1 MMPVILETRRF
12 GAGAMVA
19 LLSVATLAS
28 NEAIASM
35 ADSAITA
42 KVENRLTKRIDAVS
56 TGNYGGHLPGA
67 LTVLSSTLSA
77 ELEMALRTPYNA
89 GPTGFGKFV
98 PATPFETDIVLQRGT
113 ADDSCRVIYR
123 SDFDSPFQD
132 TLRNEWSYG
141 DVRETPQGRRFLG
154 TIGNGS
160 TTLTVAQAPKNG
172 DYVIQF
178 DVLAIG
184 GWQGNKTSSG
194 MPEVWGLRVVDGP
207 TLAETNFATT
217 PGATQAYPDTVGRS
231 NFEAGY
237 QAVETFATAD
247 GKMATVYRL
256 TYRFNRATEATE
268 SGTDD
273 VRIEFFAR
281 GLSAKESPAWGLTNV
296 VLALVPDSGGKG
308 GGAGGT
314 SKYHGNWDNEFVA
327 AYEPNGFGMLPATG
341 SNPESSSPQPE
352 DASDTEV
359 PTPGSILVL
368 AAAGLF
374 GIKRKR

>member
-1 MMPVILETRRF
+1 M
-12 GAGAMVA
+12 AA
-19 LLSVATLAS
+19 LLSVVAIAS
-28 NEAIASM
+28 NESIASM
-35 ADSAITA
+35 SDSTVTTKVGTRLSKRVDAI
-42 KVENRLTKRIDAVS
+42 S

-77 ELEMALRTPYNA
+77 ELEMAVRAPYNA
-89 GPTGFGKFV
+89 GPEGLGRFT
-98 PATPFETDIVLQRGT
+98 PTTPFETDIVIQRGT
-113 ADDSCRVIYR
+113 ADDACRVIYR
-123 SDFDSPFQD
+123 SDFDSPVQD

-184 GWQGNKTSSG
+184 GWQGNKTSTG
-194 MPEVWGLRVVDGP
+194 LPEVWGVRVVDGP

-217 PGATQAYPDTVGRS
+217 PGKTQAYPDAVGRS

-237 QAVETFATAD
+237 QAIETFTTAD
-247 GKMATVYRL
+247 GKLATVYRL
-256 TYRFNRATEATE
+256 TYRFNRAAEATAT
-268 SGTDD
+268 GTDD

-281 GLSAKESPAWGLTNV
+281 GLSAKEAPSWGLTNV

-308 GGAGGT
+308 GGAGTGT
-314 SKYHGNWDNEFVA
+314 GQYRGNGDNGFIA
-327 AYEPNGFGMLPATG
+327 AYEPNGFGLLPAGG
-341 SNPESSSPQPE
+341 SDGPGGDNDPNR
-352 DASDTEV
+352 EV
-359 PTPGSILVL
+359 PAPGSVLVL
-368 AAAGLF
+368 AAAGLL
-374 GIKRKR
+374 GVKRRR